1 MSKTQIVTP
10 VMTLQWA
17 KVFDPEDPMEPGKS
31 REWSIEGLMDA
42 NDPALLD
49 FVTRLETEFQTLN
62 GSGAKVDKN
71 GWPFGEQIDKETN
84 KPTGMFRFRFKRKE
98 TSNRGNTL
106 PPPVVVDAKRMPWPA
121 DTLIGNGSKG
131 KVAFDPYG
139 WDSPTARGAKGMS
152 LWLNMLQVIELVPYA
167 RATPEDTF
175 EEEEGTTFAAETPFA
190 NEAPAPEQ
198 PMSIAERLRQ
208 RGAQVAAEAQ
218 GIDEE
223 IPF

>member
-1 MSKTQIVTP
+1 M
-10 VMTLQWA
+10 L
-17 KVFDPEDPMEPGKS
+17 
-31 REWSIEGLMDA
+31 
-42 NDPALLD
+42 
-49 FVTRLETEFQTLN
+49 
-62 GSGAKVDKN
+62 
-71 GWPFGEQIDKETN
+71 
-84 KPTGMFRFRFKRKE
+84 RFRFKRKE

-106 PPPVVVDAKRMPWPA
+106 PPPVVVDAKRTPWPA

-175 EEEEGTTFAAETPFA
+175 EEEEGTTFATTTPFA
-190 NEAPAPEQ
+190 DEK
-198 PMSIAERLRQ
+198 PMSESEKLRLKF
-208 RGAQVAAEAQ
+208 GNPPSEP
-218 GIDEE
+218 DDDSD